1 VGKPKEQTDMA
12 SRTLGFA
19 VGAVVLAAAACS
31 SNDGKVT
38 VSAKSAVATT
48 AAAAPGSL
56 DLGTGIVIDRVRVVI
71 RKVKL
76 EGAVA
81 GAPDAGADGGADDPA
96 NHTLVA
102 AAQGGSDG
110 DGGVDDHG
118 GQGRGGDDDDADEI
132 RVGPFLVDLTGDA
145 LATGGLS
152 KVFDGVVPPGTYR
165 ELRVVVDVVPP
176 ALAGSDAALADM
188 NGKSVIIDGKL
199 DGTAFSFTSS
209 LHAEARRETTLVVGA
224 STANVT
230 LTVDP
235 SGWFKAADGSRLDP
249 TAPSSKAQIE
259 ANIKA
264 SVDAFDDDDHDG
276 HDDHGGHGADDG
288 AGHH

>member
-1 VGKPKEQTDMA
+1 MA
-12 SRTLGFA
+12 SRTLGFT

-31 SNDGKVT
+31 SNNGKVT

-48 AAAAPGSL
+48 TAATPGSL
-56 DLGTGIVIDRVRVVI
+56 DLGNGIVIDRVRVAI

-76 EGAVA
+76 EGAA
-81 GAPDAGADGGADDPA
+81 DAGADGGADDPA
-96 NHTLVA
+96 NHTLMAV
-102 AAQGGSDG
+102 AQGGSG
-110 DGGVDDHG
+110 DGGVDDGG
-118 GQGRGGDDDDADEI
+118 GQGQGGDDDDADEI

-176 ALAGSDAALADM
+176 ALAGADAGLADM

-209 LHAEARRETTLVVGA
+209 LRAEAKRETTLVVGA

-235 SGWFKAADGSRLDP
+235 SSWFKAADGSRLDP
-249 TAPSSKAQIE
+249 TAPAAKSQIE

-276 HDDHGGHGADDG
+276 RDDHGGHGADDG

>member
-1 VGKPKEQTDMA
+1 M
-12 SRTLGFA
+12 
-19 VGAVVLAAAACS
+19 
-31 SNDGKVT
+31 
-38 VSAKSAVATT
+38 SAKSAAATT
-48 AAAAPGSL
+48 SAATPGSL
-56 DLGTGIVIDRVRVVI
+56 DLGNGIVIDRVRVAI

-76 EGAVA
+76 EGAVDA
-81 GAPDAGADGGADDPA
+81 ADAGADGGADDPA
-96 NHTLVA
+96 NHALVA
-102 AAQGGSDG
+102 AAKGGADDAGSG

-118 GQGRGGDDDDADEI
+118 GQGLGGDDDADEI

-165 ELRVVVDVVPP
+165 ELKVVVDVVPP
-176 ALAGSDAALADM
+176 ALAGADAGLADM

-209 LHAEARRETTLVVGA
+209 LHAEAKRETTLVVGA

-235 SGWFKAADGSRLDP
+235 GAWFKAADGSRLDP
-249 TAPSSKAQIE
+249 SAPASKPQIE

-276 HDDHGGHGADDG
+276 RDDHGGHGADDG
-288 AGHH
+288 AGHT